1 VGFALRP
8 FSLLLSIV
16 VGHETAPPHPLNV
29 IWRMRETLRPFWR
42 GLWHTTTREPSMCA
56 SPLCRCDYS
65 AAQQGPLGGLGSQ
78 QAFHGESNRNR
89 VKRSYARDTRSS
101 INAQVPVEQSLSHPC
116 SGGLL
121 RRRCCYNDSK
131 GLSEVA
137 LLPAS
142 FIGCVPS
149 PLGQTSTQPC
159 LGESYV

>member
-42 GLWHTTTREPSMCA
+42 GLWHTTREPSMCA